1 MLTLIKGEQG
11 VESFIT
17 FTKRGGG
24 GGQETLRMHHFAE
37 GITGAILTQFQ
48 LLLLSTIDRIKQISD
63 FDPTV
68 INLQQPLTPL
78 FRSGFGPVPRRLYFP
93 ALQ

>member
-1 MLTLIKGEQG
+1 MVQILCCAVAAPVLTLIKGEQG

-37 GITGAILTQFQ
+37 GMTWLILTKFN
-48 LLLLSTIDRIKQISD
+48 LLL
-63 FDPTV
+63 P
-68 INLQQPLTPL
+68 
-78 FRSGFGPVPRRLYFP
+78 
-93 ALQ
+93 